1 MNGLS
6 DFIYKLI
13 IKPLYLNDFTERRYD
28 SEFLS
33 KPNDYFTND
42 KLGGVWVEYRND
54 KNERVAYIRYYTS
67 NGQIGLF
74 FIDPQYQNRGL
85 GKQILKKA
93 SIELIK
99 HKCEEVWVVTSKDHP
114 FWSNVNKKSFT
125 YRNPAHPSVTSDGYF
140 RKLPSWS
147 I

>member
-42 KLGGVWVEYRND
+42 KLGGVW
-54 KNERVAYIRYYTS
+54 
-67 NGQIGLF
+67 
-74 FIDPQYQNRGL
+74 
-85 GKQILKKA
+85 
-93 SIELIK
+93 
-99 HKCEEVWVVTSKDHP
+99 
-114 FWSNVNKKSFT
+114 
-125 YRNPAHPSVTSDGYF
+125 
-140 RKLPSWS
+140 
-147 I
+147 